1 MQFTR
6 KMEGQFSISTETD
19 KVIAWVAIPPGGKV
33 EQVWFDVATS
43 AGHIDVNDAVLY
55 GVTGMCTRVPD
66 ADTVDEIDD
75 TWDRMVPKDKISTQE
90 IDTDTLTEITAA
102 EFEPGHVELEKTF
115 GMDALGNTE
124 FFRRRRRICYP
135 QSPFGFVDG
144 SPDLYTPIDYFKTKA
159 RLMIPVKAPSV
170 AMIGFSSP
178 GMGVTTIGVADTPT
192 DHEWQMLTWL
202 EVFLFD
208 HWKQIT
214 GLIETGAET
223 PYVDATNFITA
234 LLEPLVQENTAG
246 SYFATTFIVWCSATW
261 QVSVPGSPGEFSLT
275 GG

>member
-102 EFEPGHVELEKTF
+102 EFEPGHVELEPSVWMPSVIRSSS
-115 GMDALGNTE
+115 GVGDAYATH
-124 FFRRRRRICYP
+124 
-135 QSPFGFVDG
+135 SPRSASSMVH
-144 SPDLYTPIDYFKTKA
+144 PYLYTPIDYFKTKA
-159 RLMIPVKAPSV
+159 RLMIPVKASSV